1 MSLLLSHLERSGV
14 VKQKVVLALLVVAA
28 SLAACAN
35 NPRGDTSREN
45 SSPSV
50 YETNSGRTGNT
61 HFPSGSRNSG
71 N

>member
-1 MSLLLSHLERSGV
+1 M
-14 VKQKVVLALLVVAA
+14 KQKLIVALLAITAVA

-50 YETNSGRTGNT
+50 YETNSDRTRGGQ
-61 HFPSGSRNSG
+61 FPSGSR
-71 N
+71 

>member
-1 MSLLLSHLERSGV
+1 MRQLLV
-14 VKQKVVLALLVVAA
+14 ATLALTALA

-45 SSPSV
+45 ATPSV
-50 YETNSGRTGNT
+50 YESNSGRAANPQ
-61 HFPSGSRNSG
+61 FPSGSRNSAP

>member
-1 MSLLLSHLERSGV
+1 MTHKLIV
-14 VKQKVVLALLVVAA
+14 ALLAVA

-50 YETNSGRTGNT
+50 YETNSGRTGT
-61 HFPSGSRNSG
+61 PQFPAGARNSG

>member
-1 MSLLLSHLERSGV
+1 M
-14 VKQKVVLALLVVAA
+14 KQNTLVAA
-28 SLAACAN
+28 LAVTALVSLSACAN

-50 YETNSGRTGNT
+50 YETNSGRMDNPQ
-61 HFPSGSRNSG
+61 FPVGSRNSD